1 MAEDK
6 PLPFAA
12 HTQALMDSIRRAGF
26 PPISQQPV
34 EMARKA
40 YAAGVGAMAHP
51 PVPLPRVEPFTI
63 PGPAGDIPARLWA
76 STHDKDLPRGQHPF
90 QLYSQGT
97 PNGQKVTILFEELLE
112 AGHDAEYD
120 AWTINISGGD
130 QFSGDV
136 FRAGRCGVRAVG
148 GRGRRDAAAADLR
161 LLDGGGELHRPGAAA
176 VARRLCRRDRRRHL
190 MQRLL
195 QRAAVEHQLH
205 AQTMICSRG

>member
-76 STHDKDLPRGQHPF
+76 STHDKDLPVFLYLHGGGFVVGGIDTCEAMCSQVAHQSGAAVVAIDYRLAPEHKYPAGLEDCMAALRWLVEHGHTQH
-90 QLYSQGT
+90 L
-97 PNGQKVTILFEELLE
+97 
-112 AGHDAEYD
+112 DA
-120 AWTINISGGD
+120 S
-130 QFSGDV
+130 
-136 FRAGRCGVRAVG
+136 RMAVG
-148 GRGRRDAAAADLR
+148 GDSAGGTLAAILAVVARDAEIPLKLFVD
-161 LLDGGGELHRPGAAA
+161 
-176 VARRLCRRDRRRHL
+176 
-190 MQRLL
+190 
-195 QRAAVEHQLH
+195 
-205 AQTMICSRG
+205 I

>member
-76 STHDKDLPRGQHPF
+76 STHDKDLPVFLYLHGGGFVVGGIDTCEAMCSQVAHQSGAAVVAIDYRLAPEHKYPAGLEDCMAALRWLVEHGHTQH
-90 QLYSQGT
+90 L
-97 PNGQKVTILFEELLE
+97 
-112 AGHDAEYD
+112 DA
-120 AWTINISGGD
+120 S
-130 QFSGDV
+130 
-136 FRAGRCGVRAVG
+136 RMAVG
-148 GRGRRDAAAADLR
+148 GDSAGGTLAAR
-161 LLDGGGELHRPGAAA
+161 WRPSWRCWHAMPTS
-176 VARRLCRRDRRRHL
+176 RSSCRRCSTRRCRW
-190 MQRLL
+190 
-195 QRAAVEHQLH
+195 ACAP
-205 AQTMICSRG
+205 SPS